1 MNYGTIESYQGRKW
15 NIDGN
20 DCTRTLKEAKAAA
33 VDLAIERRSRRRV
46 RQAGGARR

>member
-15 NIDGN
+15 NIDG
-20 DCTRTLKEAKAAA
+20 TTYPTLKEAKAAA
-33 VDLAIERRSRRRV
+33 VDLAIERWSRRRV